1 MFRSESNTVP
11 RKPYLLVCPRCSFM
25 VSIPLS
31 TFSYFLTKSNSL
43 TGAYLHYLNRRQAAK
58 RVRMV
63 KVGNVIDTSILNI
76 KDAAKA
82 RVETNLKEGVKN
94 DQAFLDLTDFQNE
107 DFVYVL

>member
-1 MFRSESNTVP
+1 MPSLWFHGQHPSAHLL
-11 RKPYLLVCPRCSFM
+11 YLLIKP
-25 VSIPLS
+25 
-31 TFSYFLTKSNSL
+31 NSL

-58 RVRMV
+58 RVRMG

>member
-1 MFRSESNTVP
+1 M
-11 RKPYLLVCPRCSFM
+11 
-25 VSIPLS
+25 
-31 TFSYFLTKSNSL
+31 
-43 TGAYLHYLNRRQAAK
+43 G
-58 RVRMV
+58 

-107 DFVYVL
+107 DFVYVLWRDENCLGYSMCLFVCLFVVYVVYEYI